1 MKQSI
6 QERMNN
12 QITKATTYNTL
23 FDIVV
28 CTSEESLSTQSTNP
42 ADNLY
47 VINTQNFNTSI
58 VCNDNDYNTITVSID
73 VPTLETGARVADIQI
88 NIFGNME
95 EDYHNIPRAIR
106 SAVFGLVDDIY
117 EAVMGWIDENS
128 SNQ

>member
-12 QITKATTYNTL
+12 QIAKATTYNTL

-42 ADNLY
+42 ADNQY
-47 VINTQNFNTSI
+47 VIITQNFNTSI

-73 VPTLETGARVADIQI
+73 VPALDTGARVADVQI
-88 NIFGNME
+88 NIFGQME

-106 SAVFGLVDDIY
+106 STVFGLVDDIY
-117 EAVMGWIDENS
+117 EAVQGWIDDQTGEE
-128 SNQ
+128 